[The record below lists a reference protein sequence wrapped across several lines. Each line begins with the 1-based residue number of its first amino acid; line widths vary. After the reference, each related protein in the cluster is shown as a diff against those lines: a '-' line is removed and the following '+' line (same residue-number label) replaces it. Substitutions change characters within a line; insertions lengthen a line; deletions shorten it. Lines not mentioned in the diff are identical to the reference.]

1 MYYTEGQNNELN
13 VTAPATIVTINGL
26 AEEKNYSVTVSA
38 TNSAGKSASSN
49 FMTVQTSKHIMCS
62 SICIYLMI
70 SSGFNLEI
78 FVWGGMVSPRT
89 THGEYLVTCICTCQ

>member
-13 VTAPATIVTINGL
+13 VTAPANIVTINGL

-49 FMTVQTSKHIMCS
+49 SLTVQTSKYIMCR
-62 SICIYLMI
+62 SICYYYG
-70 SSGFNLEI
+70 S
-78 FVWGGMVSPRT
+78 T
-89 THGEYLVTCICTCQ
+89 